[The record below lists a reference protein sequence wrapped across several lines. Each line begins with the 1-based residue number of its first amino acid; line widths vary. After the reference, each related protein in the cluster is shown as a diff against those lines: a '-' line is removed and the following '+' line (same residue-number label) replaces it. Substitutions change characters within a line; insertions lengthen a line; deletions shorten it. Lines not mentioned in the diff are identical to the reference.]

1 MKKVILLSLAF
12 LMVFSVISLSA
23 AKIRVA
29 VMEFENN
36 AASRWSSWG
45 LGNAAQDAMVTALV
59 ESGNFVVIERQ
70 KVNSLL
76 AEQGFGQSGKVTTQT
91 AAKIGKLLGV
101 QIIITGS
108 VTQFGRE
115 ETGGGISG
123 LVGGKAIEWSG
134 ALDARMVNVDTGV
147 IIDVAKGEGS
157 VTGGGLRIKGVHLGT
172 SGGYNE
178 RAGEVMLEAVE
189 DIVEQF
195 SDKVEDLQATM
206 GSSAKVALVK
216 NGKVY
221 INIGSNY
228 GVEVGDIY
236 LVISEGEAIIDPDT
250 GLELDREQ
258 SVTGKLEVVQVK
270 AKISIC
276 RMSSGDVSKGD
287 IVQKQ

>member
-221 INIGSNY
+221 INIG
-228 GVEVGDIY
+228 
-236 LVISEGEAIIDPDT
+236 
-250 GLELDREQ
+250 
-258 SVTGKLEVVQVK
+258 
-270 AKISIC
+270 
-276 RMSSGDVSKGD
+276 
-287 IVQKQ
+287 